1 MRFVCATHGHCFDG
15 LASAVVFTRLLRAVS
30 PEAKVEYRACGYG
43 ANQPK
48 ADASSLTGEQNAVLD
63 FRFGDSPALSWYFDH
78 HKTAFPKP
86 EDELAFRAR
95 AECEPLR
102 FFYDPSYSSCTKLIA
117 DTAREHFGIQL
128 ADLAPLVE
136 WADMVDAARFPTAA
150 AAVDRSNPVMQLVA
164 VVEHYGDDRFFSKAV
179 PQLLEKPLEEV
190 ARSHLVTG
198 KYKALGEKHDRFTAR
213 IRERGH
219 VKGRVVHVDLTDSP
233 VDAVAK
239 FATYAMY
246 PETMYSVVV
255 GLLSGGVKI
264 SVGYNP
270 WCGAPRDVDVSAI
283 CSRWGGGGHPV
294 VGGIAFPRSE
304 VDRARSVALQIADE
318 LAG

>member
-1 MRFVCATHGHCFDG
+1 MHFVCATHGHCFDG
-15 LASAVVFTRLLRAVS
+15 LASAVVFTRLLRAVA
-30 PEAKVEYRACGYG
+30 PEAVVQYRACGYG

-48 ADASSLTGEQNAVLD
+48 ANEAVLVGDQNAVLD
-63 FRFGDSPALSWYFDH
+63 FRFEDSPRLSWYFDH

-86 EDELAFRAR
+86 EDRDAFDARAR
-95 AECEPLR
+95 LAPTR
-102 FFYDPSYSSCTKLIA
+102 FFYDAAYSSCTKLIA
-117 DTAREHFGIQL
+117 DVARTEFGVSLDDLDQL
-128 ADLAPLVE
+128 IE

-150 AAVDRSNPVMQLVA
+150 AAVDRTNPVMQLVA
-164 VVEHYGDDRFFSKAV
+164 VVEHYGDDRFLGKAALE
-179 PQLLEKPLEEV
+179 LLSRPLEEV
-190 ARSHLVTG
+190 ARSSLVTR
-198 KYKALGEKHDRFTAR
+198 KYKTLGDKHDRFTAR
-213 IRERGH
+213 VRERGH

-246 PETMYSVVV
+246 PEAVYSVVV

-304 VDRARSVALQIADE
+304 VEKARTVAQQIADE